1 MRTKTSVGRK
11 AFTLVELLVVI
22 AIIGILVAL
31 LLPAIQAARESARR
45 SQCQNQLKQ
54 MGLALNNYHDAR
66 KGYPTGRN
74 GRDEK
79 AVSWAF
85 LILPYMEEQAIFD
98 SFKKGVRVDDPAN
111 ALAMRSPIA
120 GYVCPSRRS
129 PGADRDFDNGS
140 NAPVV
145 KAAGTRGDY
154 AANAGL
160 EEDMGTEINDFV
172 GNGVDLTLAGPMFT
186 FSKMK
191 ASRVTDGL
199 SKTLAAG
206 ERHIPLEQSD
216 WDPERI
222 HVRQAD
228 TAFLAGNLINTVFR
242 GTEDGLAEGP
252 NDDSDQKFGSEH
264 PGLVMFVFLDGHVES
279 FSTSES
285 KTATGVNPNGVGD
298 INVDDPQWLWLM
310 ALSTVAGGEVVQ

>member
-1 MRTKTSVGRK
+1 MRTKTSVGRQ

-85 LILPYMEEQAIFD
+85 LILPYMEEQAVYD
-98 SFKKGVRVDDPAN
+98 SFKRTLPVDHIDN
-111 ALAMRSPIA
+111 SQAMRVPIA

-129 PGADRDFDNGS
+129 PGADRDFDASSTGT
-140 NAPVV
+140 VV

-160 EEDMGTEINDFV
+160 EEDMGTEINDFD
-172 GNGVDLTLAGPMFT
+172 GRGVDMTLRAG
-186 FSKMK
+186 
-191 ASRVTDGL
+191 
-199 SKTLAAG
+199 
-206 ERHIPLEQSD
+206 
-216 WDPERI
+216 
-222 HVRQAD
+222 
-228 TAFLAGNLINTVFR
+228 
-242 GTEDGLAEGP
+242 
-252 NDDSDQKFGSEH
+252 
-264 PGLVMFVFLDGHVES
+264 
-279 FSTSES
+279 
-285 KTATGVNPNGVGD
+285 
-298 INVDDPQWLWLM
+298 
-310 ALSTVAGGEVVQ
+310 